1 MDTNTWFIAA
11 FFIACVVIAYLV
23 ARRNGGASPLDLATT
38 LVIDAENLI
47 KPRPGETWEQANQRK
62 LQYVLD
68 KLKATYPDVDTVLLG
83 NIIEGAV
90 DVVKRRLVK

>member
-1 MDTNTWFIAA
+1 MDISTLLIVA
-11 FFIACVVIAYLV
+11 FCIACVVIAYLA
-23 ARRNGGASPLDLATT
+23 ARRNGDASPLDLATT